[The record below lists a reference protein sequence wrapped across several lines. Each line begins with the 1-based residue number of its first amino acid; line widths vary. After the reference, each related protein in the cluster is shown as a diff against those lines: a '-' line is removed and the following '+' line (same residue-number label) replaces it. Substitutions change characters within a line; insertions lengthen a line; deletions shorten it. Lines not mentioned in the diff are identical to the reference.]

1 MVDLRHLI
9 VAGFKQ
15 QEYWN
20 AGGSS
25 SQSEGEKHTN
35 ASKQP
40 TSINQHQPA
49 STSINQAKEPC
60 SDLNHHS

>member
-9 VAGFKQ
+9 VAAFKL

-25 SQSEGEKHTN
+25 SQSEGEKHIN

-40 TSINQHQPA
+40 PSINQHQPGPG
-49 STSINQAKEPC
+49 TLQRPEPPFLTG
-60 SDLNHHS
+60 S

>member
-9 VAGFKQ
+9 VAAFKL

-25 SQSEGEKHTN
+25 SQSEGEKHIN

-40 TSINQHQPA
+40 
-49 STSINQAKEPC
+49 TSINQAKEPC